1 MGVLLLQNA
10 GRLRHQLQLANTRRW
25 NGVDVCEEDKANH
38 VPCTASQAEFL
49 GQKHACVCL
58 LPWKSNTPEE
68 YFFCKHDTNTNAH
81 IRAYTH
87 PIPMNTSKRLNQC
100 VLRSMK
106 LAQIPR
112 FASNH

>member
-68 YFFCKHDTNTNAH
+68 YFFLETRYKHKRSHTCVHTSYSHEHIQEIEPVCLEIDEVSTDT
-81 IRAYTH
+81 
-87 PIPMNTSKRLNQC
+87 SLRL
-100 VLRSMK
+100 
-106 LAQIPR
+106 
-112 FASNH
+112 